1 MTRNGIFKSGN
12 LNMLLFKGT
21 TVIWLLIILFLSFI
35 PSNDLPEVNG
45 IPNIDKIVH
54 FSLYFIFTIL
64 SLFTSLKTKRM
75 VDKKFI
81 FAGIFG
87 IGLFV
92 EVMQGI
98 LPLGRTFSVFDLL
111 ANVCGMLT
119 GLLFFQGIKHLL
131 Q

>member
-1 MTRNGIFKSGN
+1 MTRSGLFKPGKT
-12 LNMLLFKGT
+12 NMLLFKGA

-54 FSLYFIFTIL
+54 FLLYFIFTLL
-64 SLFTSLKTKRM
+64 SLLTSLKAKRM
-75 VDKKFI
+75 IDKKFI
-81 FAGIFG
+81 LAAIFG

-119 GLLFFQGIKHLL
+119 GLLFFQGIKYLL
-131 Q
+131 